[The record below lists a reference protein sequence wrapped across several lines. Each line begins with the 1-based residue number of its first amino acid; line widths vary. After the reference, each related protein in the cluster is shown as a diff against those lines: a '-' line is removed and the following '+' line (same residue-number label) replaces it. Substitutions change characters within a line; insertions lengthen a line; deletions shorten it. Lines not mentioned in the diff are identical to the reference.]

1 MVEIDIK
8 RIWKN
13 IIKNRWKNAKKS
25 GRKNEGRNKYRN
37 NREVN
42 SEDRLSTIS
51 MDFSWTVHGRT
62 NMKSS
67 VAVASFIHLV
77 ETFIRRA
84 ELGKEECFALISWFH
99 VNTWSDSVK

>member
-51 MDFSWTVHGRT
+51 MDFSWTVRGRT

-67 VAVASFIHLV
+67 IAVASFILSRHSL
-77 ETFIRRA
+77 
-84 ELGKEECFALISWFH
+84 KEQSWERKNVLLWYPDFM
-99 VNTWSDSVK
+99 